1 MKANE
6 TYMFDAA
13 PNESESFVDFFGRVY
28 PLFRKEFPDIRFSLI
43 EQFGKRAS
51 FVAGEADELVFS
63 IVKKNPGGNYWLFFN
78 GEDDTKIIDRIADYF
93 SDIYREYYKS

>member
-1 MKANE
+1 
-6 TYMFDAA
+6 MFDAA
-13 PNESESFVDFFGRVY
+13 PNKSESFVDFFGRVY
-28 PLFRKEFPDIRFSLI
+28 PLCRKEFPDIRFSLI

-78 GEDDTKIIDRIADYF
+78 EDDDPKIIDRISDYF